1 MSTRHTVGLMATDP
15 ATRTASA
22 PRRGRGRPRGS
33 GGEATAATR
42 ERILAAASELFADR
56 GFHATPM
63 TAVAEASGLSQT
75 GLLHHF
81 PSKDDLL
88 AEVLHQR
95 DLRDLAMFA
104 TARDHAPRGWEVW
117 EDMTTLVRINSEREA
132 LVRLFT
138 SLAGEAVDPDHP
150 GHAWLGE
157 HHASAV
163 ETLARALRDAV
174 EDGTARDGIPA
185 ESLARQAV
193 ALMDGLQLQWL
204 MRSDEVDMAA
214 DFEEF
219 VTTVRSRWT
228 P

>member
-1 MSTRHTVGLMATDP
+1 MATDP

-33 GGEATAATR
+33 GTEATAATR
-42 ERILAAASELFADR
+42 EPILAAAAELFADR

-63 TAVAEASGLSQT
+63 TAIAEASGLSQT

-104 TARDHAPRGWEVW
+104 TARDHEPRGWEVW

-138 SLAGEAVDPDHP
+138 SLAGEAVDP

-157 HHASAV
+157 HHAGAV
-163 ETLARALRDAV
+163 DTLTQALRDAL
-174 EDGTARDGIPA
+174 EDGTAHDGIPA

-204 MRSDEVDMAA
+204 MRPDEVDMAA

-219 VTTVRSRWT
+219 VATVRARWAT
-228 P
+228 